1 MDDVITYADAHPG
14 AYFRVNGVDILHYIK
29 EDGMNW
35 QRNDIDSSKSGR
47 STMDGVMHRARVSQ
61 KFRVDIECIDLYR
74 AEELILM
81 NLINPVWVQVETN
94 LHQLYEH
101 QVATYYSN
109 NVPATIKH
117 IDPDTGDSLWT
128 GIRFPLIEK

>member
-1 MDDVITYADAHPG
+1 MDEIITYADAHPG

-29 EDGMNW
+29 EDGLKC

-47 STMDGVMHRARVSQ
+47 STMDGVMHRARVAQ
-61 KFRVDIECIDLYR
+61 KFRFDFECIDLYR

-94 LHQLYEH
+94 LHPLYEYH
-101 QVATYYSN
+101 SAMYYSN
-109 NVPATIKH
+109 NVPATISS
-117 IDPDTGDSLWT
+117 IDPETGNSLWT
-128 GIRFPLIEK
+128 GISFPLIEQ